1 MEAEGKIL
9 ITGASGYVGGRLK
22 VALAEMGRSLRLLVR
37 SSAFVSERQEDGIE
51 YEVGDARDKRVLMR
65 ALTGIESAYYFI
77 HSMGSTGDF
86 SVEDRELAAHF
97 ARIASKCGVKKIIYL
112 GALGSHCEELSPHL
126 KSRQEVGEILRA
138 NSEGVQVIEFRASI
152 VLGSGSLSFEMVKA
166 LTEKLPVMI
175 TPKWVWTEAQPIAID
190 DLLQYLVKSL
200 TLELSGNPIFEIGGK
215 DRVSYGGLMVEYAR
229 QKKLKR
235 FLIPVPVLSPKLSS
249 LWLGLVTPLY
259 ARVGRKLIESAT
271 CTTVVHD
278 PLAMH
283 LFGIHPMGY
292 REAIAL
298 ALKNEGKEAP
308 ETRWNE
314 SRSSSVSQS
323 EWSKNSLGGRLLDHR
338 ERIVPF
344 SPEKAF
350 IPIESIGGA
359 HGYYCCNWLW
369 RLRGIL
375 DLFVGGVGFRRG
387 RRDPHHLKA
396 GEVVDFWRV
405 EEIRAPHFLRLRA
418 EMKVPGKAWL
428 EFYVEPHSEGSKIT
442 QRAVFEPSGF
452 LGMAYWYLLYPLHH
466 FVFKGLLRGI
476 EKRIAS

>member
-1 MEAEGKIL
+1 MGEEGRIL

-22 VALAEMGRSLRLLVR
+22 LALNGQGKKLRLLVR
-37 SSAFVSERQEDGIE
+37 SPSFVSERQGDGIQ

-77 HSMGSTGDF
+77 HSMSSIGDF
-86 SVEDRELAAHF
+86 CTEDRELAAQF
-97 ARIASKCGVKKIIYL
+97 ARTASKCGVKRIIYL
-112 GALGSHCEELSPHL
+112 GGLGSHCEELSSHL

-138 NSEGVQVIEFRASI
+138 NAEGVQVIEFRASI
-152 VLGSGSLSFEMVKA
+152 VLGSGSLSFEMVRA

-190 DLLQYLVKSL
+190 DLLQYLVQSL
-200 TLELSGNPIFEIGGK
+200 TLEFNGNPIFEIGGK
-215 DRVSYGGLMVEYAR
+215 DRVSYGGLMLEYAR
-229 QKKLKR
+229 QRKLKR
-235 FLIPVPVLSPKLSS
+235 WVIPVPVLSPKLSS

-314 SRSSSVSQS
+314 SISSSLLQS
-323 EWSKNSLGGRLLDHR
+323 DWPKEALGGRLLDQR
-338 ERIVPF
+338 EKIVPC
-344 SPEKAF
+344 SPEEAF
-350 IPIESIGGA
+350 KPIESIGGSQ
-359 HGYYCCNWLW
+359 GYYCCTWLW
-369 RLRGIL
+369 RLRGL
-375 DLFVGGVGFRRG
+375 FDLLVGGVGFRRG
-387 RRDPHHLKA
+387 RRDPIALKA

-405 EEIRAPHFLRLRA
+405 EEIKAPHFLRLRA

-428 EFYVEPHSEGSKIT
+428 EFYVEPLSGGTKIT
-442 QRAVFEPSGF
+442 QRAVFEPAGIF
-452 LGMAYWYLLYPLHH
+452 GMIYWYLLYPIHH
-466 FVFKGLLRGI
+466 VVFGGLLRGI
-476 EKRIAS
+476 VNRIGS